1 VIKGSK
7 HLTKSDIQRQIIELD
22 AKMREAAQK
31 LDFERAIELR
41 DVMNALSKDLAEK
54 QKND

>member
-1 VIKGSK
+1 
-7 HLTKSDIQRQIIELD
+7 
-22 AKMREAAQK
+22 MREAAQK